1 MLNFLVPKGYS
12 NFNLYKGIGKS
23 NAGGGIAIKY
33 ARCVEAAE
41 PYWESQRIEHIDAM
55 DGDILIAEFNSF
67 MVDDWAEIVKDFL
80 TAPARIK
87 ILCMS
92 DLSVLKAPKK
102 MVSYLVEGA
111 HGKPGANFVTHNC
124 KYQQRLLQ
132 CAGITHSVPLCDPV
146 PETLFYPAVKTKR
159 ITAIGQIAWY
169 KRSDAVLAL
178 FEALKATDIETC
190 YIGGADFWGN
200 VQVSDKDKET
210 HEKIKEVADEFIENA
225 STLEVA
231 SKVNTSMYY
240 GHFSIHDVAN
250 QAGQENLL
258 AGNTIFSLTH
268 PINKERPGVRVGSVS
283 EMAAAILAYD
293 FSVAKANAESAREF
307 GLKHYSYAVY
317 QEQLST
323 ILRMAR
329 QL

>member
-12 NFNLYKGIGKS
+12 QFNLYKGIGKG
-23 NAGGGIAIKY
+23 NAGGGIAVKY

-41 PYWESQRIEHIDAM
+41 PYWESQRIESIDAM
-55 DGDILIAEFNSF
+55 DGDILCAEFNSF
-67 MVDDWAEIVKDFL
+67 MVEDWAECVKSFL

-102 MVSYLVEGA
+102 MVSYLIEGA
-111 HGKPGANFVTHNC
+111 HGRPGADFVTHNC

-132 CAGITHSVPLCDPV
+132 CVGISNSLPLCDPV
-146 PETLFYPAVKTKR
+146 PETLFYPAVKKLR

-178 FEALKATDIETC
+178 FEGLKDSDIETC

-200 VQVSDKDKET
+200 VPVLDKDKET
-210 HEKIKEVADEFIENA
+210 HERIKEVADEFIENA

-231 SKVNTSMYY
+231 SKVNTSTYY

-268 PINKERPGVRVGSVS
+268 PINKERPGIQLASVI
-283 EMAAAILAYD
+283 EMVDVIRAYD
-293 FSVAKANAESAREF
+293 KKTMQQSSEKARKF
-307 GLKHYSYAVY
+307 GLENYSYGVY

>member
-12 NFNLYKGIGKS
+12 GFNLYKGIGKS

-41 PYWESQRIEHIDAM
+41 PYWESQRIESIDAM
-55 DGDILIAEFNSF
+55 DGDILCAEFNSF
-67 MVDDWAEIVKDFL
+67 MVEDWADLVKAFL

-102 MVSYLVEGA
+102 MVSYLIEGA
-111 HGKPGANFVTHNC
+111 HGERGADFVTHNC
-124 KYQQRLLQ
+124 KYQQRLLR
-132 CAGITHSVPLCDPV
+132 CVGITHSVPLCDPT
-146 PETLFYPAVKTKR
+146 PETLFYPAIKELR

-169 KRSDAVLAL
+169 KRSEAVLAL
-178 FEALKATDIETC
+178 FKGLKESDIQTC

-200 VQVSDKDKET
+200 VQVLDKDKET
-210 HEKIKEVADEFIENA
+210 HEQIKEVADEFIENA

-231 SKVNTSMYY
+231 SKVNASTFY
-240 GHFSIHDVAN
+240 GHLSIHDVAN

-268 PINKERPGVRVGSVS
+268 PINKERPGIRLASVS
-283 EMAAAILAYD
+283 EMLDAIKAYD
-293 FSVAKANAESAREF
+293 KQAMKQNAEKAREF
-307 GLKHYSYAVY
+307 GLKNYAYAVW